1 MKPTDSAGSKG
12 CSRVDSENELQ
23 KALDYAMEHSIGKH
37 IIVEEFIEKVF
48 DVFSLCG
55 YGTECVWLWLQL
67 QNRKY
72 TGQGQQ

>member
-37 IIVEEFIEKVF
+37 IIVEEFIEKEAVLLIRIAMPKMA
-48 DVFSLCG
+48 S
-55 YGTECVWLWLQL
+55 
-67 QNRKY
+67 
-72 TGQGQQ
+72 